1 MRPSSLLGITSTDPR
16 ALVLDVGIAHLAALW
31 ELEHG
36 VGEFWWISILKALGG
51 GTSDTSRAPQQQNVR
66 WL

>member
-1 MRPSSLLGITSTDPR
+1 
-16 ALVLDVGIAHLAALW
+16 VLDVGIAHLAALW